1 MNYYT
6 IASEIAQEICEKESV
21 FILNFLPI
29 YFPKNPQNKKAG
41 VLCFFA

>member
-6 IASEIAQEICEKESV
+6 IASEIAQDIYGKESV
-21 FILNFLPI
+21 FILNFLPF
-29 YFPKNPQNKKAG
+29 YFPQNKKAG